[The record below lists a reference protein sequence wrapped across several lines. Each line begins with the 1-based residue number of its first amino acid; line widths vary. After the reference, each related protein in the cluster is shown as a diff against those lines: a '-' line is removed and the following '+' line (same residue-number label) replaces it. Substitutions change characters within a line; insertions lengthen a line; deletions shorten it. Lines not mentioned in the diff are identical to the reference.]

1 MVFWMLHGKDPMKI
15 NRLAARL
22 VDYLLFFLICGVA
35 SLFLPFLLETYFYY
49 FFALAVPILWIPI
62 EALCISLF
70 KTTPGKA
77 LFGITIHDFLGA
89 KLTYLKALR
98 RAAFIPPRPGV
109 IRQVSL
115 SLKRRLSGLLIAL
128 ACIGLSL
135 FGNALTRWSVGLD
148 QGMNADGWVQY
159 YSQDAGFSV
168 QFPTDPKE
176 ESKRLEIPSA
186 NKVLDYQELTSK
198 QNKNIHY
205 SVSYMDFPKKWKWAG
220 NGTLLKGALDAIVK
234 HLPNTALKSREFS
247 YHQNQ
252 RSIDFL
258 LKQGETEVK
267 GRLII
272 VGTKLYKLTISYPAS
287 VSDKIEDS
295 PFFSSFDLNG

>member
-1 MVFWMLHGKDPMKI
+1 MLHGKDPMKI
-15 NRLAARL
+15 NRLTARL

-49 FFALAVPILWIPI
+49 LFALAVPLLWIPI
-62 EALCISLF
+62 EALCISQF

-98 RAAFIPPRPGV
+98 RSAFIPTRPGV
-109 IRQVSL
+109 IRQVSV
-115 SLKRRLSGLLIAL
+115 SLKRRLSGLVIAL

-159 YSQDAGFSV
+159 YSEDAGFSV

-234 HLPNTALKSREFS
+234 HLPNTALKSRTFS
-247 YHQNQ
+247 THQNQ
-252 RSIDFL
+252 RSIDFIL
-258 LKQGETEVK
+258 NQGDTEVK

-287 VSDKIEDS
+287 VAGAVEDS
-295 PFFSSFDLNG
+295 PFFSSFDLNGQ